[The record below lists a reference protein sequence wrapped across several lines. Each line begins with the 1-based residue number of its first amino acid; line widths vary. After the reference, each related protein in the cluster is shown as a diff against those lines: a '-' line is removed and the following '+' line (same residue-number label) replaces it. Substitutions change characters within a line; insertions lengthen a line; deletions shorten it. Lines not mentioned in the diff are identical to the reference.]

1 MSTVPGSVPDLVE
14 EPISGSLLP
23 ATLDDDSSSPPKLLL
38 GFGVRV
44 KRVAMIDVQIYVLS
58 VYGQHDEIFGSSDF
72 DGSDMPVCSPVA
84 SGKSEE
90 QLMHTLLSSP
100 AEKVVCLTFLRSI
113 TGKRAFDGLSEG
125 LVKIGGA
132 PKEEVEE
139 LKSHIPLQI
148 PKASELRFVV
158 KPQLGEVRF
167 RCSVVPDGE
176 RSLMLPG
183 VCQGVHKVY
192 FGPQSIIQGLG
203 TSLLRQRPINEARY
217 GIDRCNSGQ
226 STAGSFSYSESDPGE
241 PPARERIQPRSEAE
255 GGLTTISSG
264 VQLDSLAKQKQAN
277 TGSSVGAAT
286 KANVGNAHGGQDSA
300 ALVNACLNQNSEM
313 LPGEVEPW
321 PGALMISLE
330 ESVQPWIVLP
340 DVSDFNEAKLRS
352 QNIQGIFY
360 KHHNTSLIRGSLAP
374 KWTTRYYELQS
385 GVLRYRRRAGGKYC
399 GDMSLDGARVVAES
413 PKVSRLGECFI
424 FRVIVKQTTAV
435 TLSSTDKNLVTEW
448 VHAIA
453 GACAFYRARRCINA
467 GVPIA
472 HGNSDGFGQRD
483 ESEPQSTSPSVNN
496 LAFSEGSQQQQEVQA
511 AQQLPVSSASPVDT
525 KHLVTAVSFS
535 EGSQQQRQVQ
545 ASQHLPVS
553 SVSPVLPRNLV
564 VAVTPQRALPW
575 RRIGLSIIS
584 TLLVLLVVR
593 RSRRVQ
599 R

>member
-1 MSTVPGSVPDLVE
+1 MGTLPGTVPDLVE

-23 ATLDDDSSSPPKLLL
+23 VTLDDDSSSPPKVLL

-44 KRVAMIDVQIYVLS
+44 KRFAMIDIQIYALS
-58 VYGQHDEIFGSSDF
+58 VYGQHDEVFGSSDI
-72 DGSDMPVCSPVA
+72 DDSDMPVCSPVS

-90 QLMHTLLSSP
+90 QLMHKLLSSP

-113 TGKRAFDGLSEG
+113 TGKQAFDGLSEG

-139 LKSHIPLQI
+139 LKNHIPLQI

-183 VCQGVHKVY
+183 VCQGVHNVY

-203 TSLLRQRPINEARY
+203 TSLLRQRPLNEARY

-226 STAGSFSYSESDPGE
+226 STAGSFSYSESDPGDS
-241 PPARERIQPRSEAE
+241 PARERNQPRSEAE

-264 VQLDSLAKQKQAN
+264 VQLDSLAKEKQAD
-277 TGSSVGAAT
+277 TGSSIGAST
-286 KANVGNAHGGQDSA
+286 KANVGNAHGVEDSA
-300 ALVNACLNQNSEM
+300 ALVNACLNQNSQI

-321 PGALMISLE
+321 PGALMISME

-352 QNIQGIFY
+352 QSIQGIFY
-360 KHHNTSLIRGSLAP
+360 KHHTSSIRGALAP

-385 GVLRYRRRAGGKYC
+385 GVLRYRRRASGKYC
-399 GDMSLDGARVVAES
+399 GEISLDGARVVAEG

-435 TLSSTDKNLVTEW
+435 MLSSPDKNLVTEW

-453 GACAFYRARRCINA
+453 GACAFYRARRCIAA
-467 GVPIA
+467 GVLFA
-472 HGNSDGFGQRD
+472 NGNSDGSGQRD
-483 ESEPQSTSPSVNN
+483 MSDPPGTSPSVNN
-496 LAFSEGSQQQQEVQA
+496 SSFSEGSQQRQVQA

-525 KHLVTAVSFS
+525 KPPVVAVSFS
-535 EGSQQQRQVQ
+535 EESQQQRQVQ
-545 ASQHLPVS
+545 AAQQLPAS
-553 SVSPVLPRNLV
+553 SVSPVVPRNLV

-575 RRIGLSIIS
+575 RRIGLSVIS
-584 TLLVLLVVR
+584 ALLVLLLVR
-593 RSRRVQ
+593 RRRRVQ